1 MAAAPEVP
9 QGPLLQALAS
19 SSLSRRR
26 AAMSSLRTYLTS
38 KTSFTPLD
46 NLKLWKGLFYC
57 LYMTPKPLNQQR
69 LSIEISELALVLAA
83 SQSMNTEA
91 EEQDGGRR
99 KRRRV
104 ETQETEDG
112 GKGEGKFLGF
122 VRAFWITIAREWEGI
137 DKARLDKFLF
147 LVRRMVLVG
156 FEGCKREKNP
166 SSSKDEQDSSEVDE
180 EEEEEEYEW
189 DVELLDGYL
198 QILKELPLNAKD
210 QKTPAGLKLH
220 VIDVFVD
227 EMDKA
232 DSNRTMDLKKALGP
246 LTVLGRESMTK
257 TVRARAK
264 EALEDERVK
273 DWTGERG
280 ESEGEGNGDGADGSG
295 QDEDEDEDE
304 EFGGFDD

>member
-1 MAAAPEVP
+1 
-9 QGPLLQALAS
+9 
-19 SSLSRRR
+19 
-26 AAMSSLRTYLTS
+26 MSSLRTYLTS

-57 LYMTPKPLNQQR
+57 LYMTPKPLSQQR
-69 LSIEISELALVLAA
+69 LSIEISELALVLAE
-83 SQSMNTEA
+83 SESTSGEK
-91 EEQDGGRR
+91 EGKGREDGEGQDGGRR

-112 GKGEGKFLGF
+112 EKEEGKFLGF
-122 VRAFWITIAREWEGI
+122 VRAFWITIAREWEGV

-166 SSSKDEQDSSEVDE
+166 SSSKDKQDSSEAD
-180 EEEEEEYEW
+180 EEEEEYEW

-198 QILKELPLNAKD
+198 RILKELPLNAKD

-232 DSNRTMDLKKALGP
+232 DSNRTMDLEKALEP
-246 LTVLGRESMTK
+246 LGVLAKESMTK

-264 EALEDERVK
+264 EALDDERVK
-273 DWTGERG
+273 DWAGERE
-280 ESEGEGNGDGADGSG
+280 ESEGEANGDGTDGFG
-295 QDEDEDEDE
+295 QDEDEDE

>member
-1 MAAAPEVP
+1 
-9 QGPLLQALAS
+9 
-19 SSLSRRR
+19 
-26 AAMSSLRTYLTS
+26 
-38 KTSFTPLD
+38 
-46 NLKLWKGLFYC
+46 
-57 LYMTPKPLNQQR
+57 MTPKPLNQQR
-69 LSIEISELALVLAA
+69 LSVEISELALVLAA
-83 SQSMNTEA
+83 SQSTNTEG

-112 GKGEGKFLGF
+112 EKEEGKFLGF
-122 VRAFWITIAREWEGI
+122 IRAFWTTIAREWEGI

-156 FEGCKREKNP
+156 FEGCKQQKKT
-166 SSSKDEQDSSEVDE
+166 SSSKGEQDSSEAD
-180 EEEEEEYEW
+180 EEEEEYEW
-189 DVELLDGYL
+189 DAGLLDGYL
-198 QILKELPLNAKD
+198 RILKELPLNAKD

-232 DSNRTMDLKKALGP
+232 DSNRTMDLEKALEP
-246 LTVLGRESMTK
+246 LRVLAKESMTK
-257 TVRARAK
+257 TVRAKAK
-264 EALEDERVK
+264 EALEDERVR

-280 ESEGEGNGDGADGSG
+280 ESEGEANGDGADGSG
-295 QDEDEDEDE
+295 QDEDE